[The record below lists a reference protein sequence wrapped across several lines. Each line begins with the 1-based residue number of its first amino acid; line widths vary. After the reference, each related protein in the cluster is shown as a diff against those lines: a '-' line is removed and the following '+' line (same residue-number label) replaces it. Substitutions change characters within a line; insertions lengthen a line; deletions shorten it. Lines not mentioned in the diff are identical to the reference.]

1 LTSEWTGPLDG
12 VRMEPHA
19 CFACGELNTHGIH
32 LRVHADAAGCWT
44 ELALEPRF
52 QGWEDVVHG
61 GIVCT
66 LLDEVM
72 AWSVIG
78 RGTWGVTARMGVDFK
93 RPIRVGRPIRAEGRV
108 TDARRRV
115 FRTQGAILDLATGE
129 TLASA
134 EATFVAV
141 PADRLAELRA
151 RYHLDPAVTAT
162 PAARSDRP

>member
-1 LTSEWTGPLDG
+1 
-12 VRMEPHA
+12 MEPHA

-32 LRVHADAAGCWT
+32 LRLHADRTGCWT
-44 ELALEPRF
+44 ELAIEPRF

-72 AWSVIG
+72 AWSVIA

-93 RPIRVGRPIRAEGRV
+93 RPVTVGRPIRAEGRV
-108 TDARRRV
+108 VDASRRV
-115 FRTQGAILDLATGE
+115 FHTQGTVRDAATGE
-129 TLASA
+129 VLATA

-141 PADRLAELRA
+141 PAARQAELRA
-151 RYHLDPAVTAT
+151 RYRLDTAAS
-162 PAARSDRP
+162 PQE